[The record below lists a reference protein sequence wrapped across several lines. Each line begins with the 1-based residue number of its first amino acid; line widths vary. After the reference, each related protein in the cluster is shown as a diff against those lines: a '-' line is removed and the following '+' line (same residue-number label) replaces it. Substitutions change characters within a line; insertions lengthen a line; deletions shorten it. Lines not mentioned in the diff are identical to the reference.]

1 MKLGWILFSIVILIL
16 LIVLILVLIY
26 KKKEKFLSTT
36 DQTQNESDRSDR
48 SDGDDWN
55 DWSDD
60 SSIYNG
66 FVLIDSKTNR
76 VRNDLIPSLPKSSK
90 WSKRRYLES
99 NRRKLPIG
107 LQQNNL

>member
-1 MKLGWILFSIVILIL
+1 MKLGWILFSIVILIFL
-16 LIVLILVLIY
+16 LILVLIY
-26 KKKEKFLSTT
+26 KKKEKFLFTT
-36 DQTQNESDRSDR
+36 DRNQSGSGESDV
-48 SDGDDWN
+48 DGDD
-55 DWSDD
+55 DL
-60 SSIYNG
+60 SIDNV

-99 NRRKLPIG
+99 NRRKIPIG